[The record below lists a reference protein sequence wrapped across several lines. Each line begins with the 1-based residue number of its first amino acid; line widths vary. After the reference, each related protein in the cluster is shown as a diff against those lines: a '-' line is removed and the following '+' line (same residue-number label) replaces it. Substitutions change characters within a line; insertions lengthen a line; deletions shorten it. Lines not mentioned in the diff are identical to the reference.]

1 MAITGNAEMSKLLE
15 RMSEEIQLLKAVNHY
30 ADLEEV
36 IDNRNDFTVF
46 KVPTIA
52 TSLVHSHEQ

>member
-1 MAITGNAEMSKLLE
+1 MSKLLE
-15 RMSEEIQLLKAVNHY
+15 RMSEEIRLLKAVNHY
-30 ADLEEV
+30 ADLREV

-46 KVPTIA
+46 KVPTVA